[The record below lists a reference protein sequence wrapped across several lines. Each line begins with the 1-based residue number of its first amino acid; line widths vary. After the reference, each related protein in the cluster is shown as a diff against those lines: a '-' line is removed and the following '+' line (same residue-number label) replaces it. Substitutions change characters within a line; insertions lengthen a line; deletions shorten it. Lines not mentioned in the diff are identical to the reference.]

1 MFVAHLL
8 SYIMLLYLSLS
19 NLFVTVK
26 VMAMRNNLVK
36 VHNYNMYAQDL
47 NNTYE
52 SIDRVK
58 VLLDDSKSQKP
69 QDEGGQNEIK

>member
-26 VMAMRNNLVK
+26 VRAMRNNLVK

-47 NNTYE
+47 YSTYE

-58 VLLDDSKSQKP
+58 VSLNDAESKKP
-69 QDEGGQNEIK
+69 QDK